1 MSRTRVAVVA
11 ALSFCALTLTGF
23 TNATHGD
30 SGRGSVQAGDSAW
43 SSVHVDDSGWGSVH
57 MDDSGWGSVH
67 MDDSGWGRSLTAASP
82 RV

>member
-1 MSRTRVAVVA
+1 M
-11 ALSFCALTLTGF
+11 
-23 TNATHGD
+23 
-30 SGRGSVQAGDSAW
+30 
-43 SSVHVDDSGWGSVH
+43 DDSGWGSVH